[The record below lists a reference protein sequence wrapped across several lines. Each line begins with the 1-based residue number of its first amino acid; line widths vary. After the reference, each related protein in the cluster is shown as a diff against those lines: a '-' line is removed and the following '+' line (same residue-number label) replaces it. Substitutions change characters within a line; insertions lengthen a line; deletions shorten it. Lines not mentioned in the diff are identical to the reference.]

1 VETQVLR
8 LGLGLALLFLP
19 LSAWASPKLA
29 RWLNA
34 RQHIRP
40 EGPSTHEKK
49 AGTPTMGGLVPLF
62 LVALGTGIVWLWIGP
77 DHPSVFT
84 MVSMMLGSFVGF
96 VDDLRSQRG
105 RRSVGFFPH
114 QTIAAQFLASIIL
127 VFLAKPLPPTRLPF
141 SNVNLALPTWAW
153 VPLLVL
159 GFLGTVNGM
168 NLADGLDGLATGL
181 FLLSLL
187 GLSPLIAKIPRLGAV
202 ALIAGGAGL
211 GFLWANA
218 HPARVFL
225 GNVGSM
231 GLGAL
236 LFGLAW
242 SSGGIFFLPIVGGVL
257 VLEAVSDILQVGSY
271 KLTGV
276 RLFKMSPLHHH
287 LEDVPV
293 SWPHRLP
300 SPNWPEPKVVVRLW
314 ILGGAFA
321 LLGILASLPIRA
333 P

>member
-1 VETQVLR
+1 VEAQVLT
-8 LGLGLALLFLP
+8 LGLGLALFFLP
-19 LSAWASPKLA
+19 LSAWASPRLA
-29 RWLNA
+29 RWINA

-62 LVALGTGIVWLWIGP
+62 LILLGTGIVWLWIGP
-77 DHPSVFT
+77 DHASVFA
-84 MVSMMLGSFVGF
+84 MVSMILGSLVGF
-96 VDDLRSQRG
+96 VDDLRSQRD

-114 QTIAAQFLASIIL
+114 QTIVAQFLASL
-127 VFLAKPLPPTRLPF
+127 LLLLLAEPLPQTHLPF
-141 SNVNLALPTWAW
+141 SKLSLALPIWAW
-153 VPLLVL
+153 IPLLVL

-181 FLLSLL
+181 FLLALL
-187 GLSPLIAKIPRLGAV
+187 GLSPLILGIPRLGAM
-202 ALIAGGAGL
+202 ALISAGAGL

-231 GLGAL
+231 GLGGL

-242 SSGGIFFLPIVGGVL
+242 SSGGILFLPIVGGVL
-257 VLEAVSDILQVGSY
+257 VLEAISDILQVGSY
-271 KLTGV
+271 KLTGI

-293 SWPHRLP
+293 SWPYRP
-300 SPNWPEPKVVVRLW
+300 SQPE
-314 ILGGAFA
+314 
-321 LLGILASLPIRA
+321 LA
-333 P
+333 

>member
-1 VETQVLR
+1 VEAQVLT
-8 LGLGLALLFLP
+8 LGLGLALFFLP
-19 LSAWASPKLA
+19 LSAWASPRLA
-29 RWLNA
+29 RWINA

-49 AGTPTMGGLVPLF
+49 AGTPTMGGLVPLS
-62 LVALGTGIVWLWIGP
+62 LVLLGTGIVWLWIGP
-77 DHPSVFT
+77 DHASVFAV
-84 MVSMMLGSFVGF
+84 VSMILGSLVGF

-114 QTIAAQFLASIIL
+114 QTIAAQFLASL
-127 VFLAKPLPPTRLPF
+127 LLLFLAKPLPKTHLPF
-141 SNVNLALPTWAW
+141 SRLSLALPIWAW
-153 VPLLVL
+153 IPLLVL

-181 FLLSLL
+181 FLLALL
-187 GLSPLIAKIPRLGAV
+187 GLSPLILGIPRLGAM
-202 ALIAGGAGL
+202 ALISAGAGL

-231 GLGAL
+231 GLGGL

-242 SSGGIFFLPIVGGVL
+242 SSGGILFLPIVGGVL
-257 VLEAVSDILQVGSY
+257 VLEAISDVLQVGSY
-271 KLTGV
+271 KLTGI

-293 SWPHRLP
+293 SWPYRLP

-314 ILGGAFA
+314 ILGSAFA
-321 LLGILASLPIRA
+321 LLGILASLPLRS

>member
-1 VETQVLR
+1 METQVLR

-141 SNVNLALPTWAW
+141 SNVNLALPTWVW

>member
-1 VETQVLR
+1 MVGVPAFFSWVEGPSGRICWRALSQWAS
-8 LGLGLALLFLP
+8 LGLAQ
-19 LSAWASPKLA
+19 AERGRKRRASPS
-29 RWLNA
+29 
-34 RQHIRP
+34 
-40 EGPSTHEKK
+40 PSLKT
-49 AGTPTMGGLVPLF
+49 
-62 LVALGTGIVWLWIGP
+62 W
-77 DHPSVFT
+77 
-84 MVSMMLGSFVGF
+84 VS
-96 VDDLRSQRG
+96 
-105 RRSVGFFPH
+105 
-114 QTIAAQFLASIIL
+114 
-127 VFLAKPLPPTRLPF
+127 
-141 SNVNLALPTWAW
+141 
-153 VPLLVL
+153 LLVL
-159 GFLGTVNGM
+159 GFLGTVNGT
-168 NLADGLDGLATGL
+168 NLTDGLDGLAVGL

-218 HPARVFL
+218 YPACVFL

-257 VLEAVSDILQVGSY
+257 VFEAVSDILQVGSY

-293 SWPHRLP
+293 SWPYRLP